1 MTFATL
7 SSSFPIIMKIKR
19 FFFNFSFSAAF
30 LSFAA
35 TAPLMAEL
43 PTSPLAG
50 EFTTST
56 NETVAGQSWSLE
68 ISSGGVWNIL
78 GDLAQVN
85 WEYEGSNI
93 RLLKGSGTIN
103 IGSGTEAGSLY
114 MIGKTLPSGNWQ
126 CPVDFSGTVNVG
138 KMGSFTFGGVYLS
151 KWDAIS
157 NINTLNVNGG
167 MVSIMSDTSNNSY
180 FGIKN
185 LSVSDDGILE
195 SELSIR
201 TVDGGVWDLHSS
213 GLSVGKVRVNSGSM
227 TFNLHA
233 ENVLGNL
240 PKISFD
246 GVNVN
251 CRMNVSADNSLS
263 SLELNADA
271 VLGLA
276 VEDGATLTLVNLT
289 TKNGASGVTG
299 AKIVFYDY
307 RADAFLIKDPNLSVE
322 DSRLYIPSVDT
333 YVDLEAYDGNGN
345 LLEGEWSYEWDG
357 AAGGMLVL
365 TVPEPAAVAAVLG
378 ALALV
383 FALRRKRK

>member
-1 MTFATL
+1 
-7 SSSFPIIMKIKR
+7 MKIKR
-19 FFFNFSFSAAF
+19 FLSHFSFAAAF

-35 TAPLMAEL
+35 SAPLMAEL

-68 ISSGGVWNIL
+68 VSSGGVWNIL

-195 SELSIR
+195 SELNIR

-240 PKISFD
+240 PKIS
-246 GVNVN
+246 
-251 CRMNVSADNSLS
+251 
-263 SLELNADA
+263 
-271 VLGLA
+271 
-276 VEDGATLTLVNLT
+276 LT
-289 TKNGASGVTG
+289 
-299 AKIVFYDY
+299 
-307 RADAFLIKDPNLSVE
+307 E
-322 DSRLYIPSVDT
+322 
-333 YVDLEAYDGNGN
+333 E
-345 LLEGEWSYEWDG
+345 
-357 AAGGMLVL
+357 M
-365 TVPEPAAVAAVLG
+365 
-378 ALALV
+378 
-383 FALRRKRK
+383 

>member
-1 MTFATL
+1 M
-7 SSSFPIIMKIKR
+7 
-19 FFFNFSFSAAF
+19 
-30 LSFAA
+30 
-35 TAPLMAEL
+35 
-43 PTSPLAG
+43 
-50 EFTTST
+50 
-56 NETVAGQSWSLE
+56 
-68 ISSGGVWNIL
+68 
-78 GDLAQVN
+78 
-85 WEYEGSNI
+85 
-93 RLLKGSGTIN
+93 
-103 IGSGTEAGSLY
+103 
-114 MIGKTLPSGNWQ
+114 
-126 CPVDFSGTVNVG
+126 
-138 KMGSFTFGGVYLS
+138 
-151 KWDAIS
+151 
-157 NINTLNVNGG
+157 
-167 MVSIMSDTSNNSY
+167 
-180 FGIKN
+180 
-185 LSVSDDGILE
+185 
-195 SELSIR
+195 
-201 TVDGGVWDLHSS
+201 
-213 GLSVGKVRVNSGSM
+213 NSGSM